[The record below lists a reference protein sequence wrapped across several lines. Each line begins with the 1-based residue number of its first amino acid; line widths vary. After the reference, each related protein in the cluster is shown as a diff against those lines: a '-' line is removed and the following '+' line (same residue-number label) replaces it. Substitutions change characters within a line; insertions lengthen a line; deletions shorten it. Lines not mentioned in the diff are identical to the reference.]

1 METAAGMILFREKN
15 VDRKKK
21 REYLILK
28 YNTADHYWGFA
39 KGHLEQGETEEQA
52 AFREVEEETGLTNIE
67 LIEGFKEKTKY
78 FFKQDEKVIS
88 KDVTWFLGKVN
99 DEQDGFVSNEHEE
112 LRWLKYEEAVKLL
125 SFKEYKL
132 LLEKAEKRLNLKLS

>member
-1 METAAGMILFREKN
+1 METAAGMVLFRERKN
-15 VDRKKK
+15 G

-39 KGHLEQGETEEQA
+39 KGHLELGETEEQA
-52 AFREVEEETGLTNIE
+52 AFREVEEETGLTKIE

-78 FFKQDEKVIS
+78 FFKQDGKAIS
-88 KDVTWFLGKVN
+88 KQVTWFLGRVK
-99 DEQDGFVSNEHEE
+99 DKHDGFVSHEHEE
-112 LRWLKYEEAVKLL
+112 LKWLSYEETVKLL

-132 LLEKAEKRLNLKLS
+132 LLEK

>member
-1 METAAGMILFREKN
+1 MVLFRERKN
-15 VDRKKK
+15 G

-52 AFREVEEETGLTNIE
+52 ALREVEEETGLINIE

-78 FFKQDEKVIS
+78 FFKQDGNVLFKE
-88 KDVTWFLGKVN
+88 VTWFLGKVK
-99 DEQDGFVSNEHEE
+99 DKQEGFVSQEHEE
-112 LRWLKYEEAVKLL
+112 LRWLNYEEAVKLL
-125 SFKEYKL
+125 SFKGYKQ
-132 LLEKAEKRLNLKLS
+132 LLEKAERSVLTT